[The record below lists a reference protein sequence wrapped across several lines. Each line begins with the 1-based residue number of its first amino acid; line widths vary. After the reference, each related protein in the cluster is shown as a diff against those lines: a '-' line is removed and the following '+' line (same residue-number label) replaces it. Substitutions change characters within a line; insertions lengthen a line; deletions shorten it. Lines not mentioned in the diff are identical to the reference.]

1 MMTAVGINSRSD
13 LQFQQNSAHKR
24 LGIANDFADLRGSC
38 QRLVTHFWTPR
49 PFDDCQVRDP
59 HFYRSV
65 PILGQPVSFC
75 SFCAKICRNLNIA
88 LAVWMGTVNLLTIEI
103 THKGKKTCLRK
114 LGSSQQ
120 QLLSLLLVA
129 WKLTCSAALSA
140 QQAGLSWV
148 HRSAL
153 AKLKVPL
160 LVPLVRFCLITQAL
174 RVSLAKTICA
184 TLARN
189 IDINRR
195 QDLIPAAFLRLKD
208 PEYV

>member
-13 LQFQQNSAHKR
+13 LQFQQDAAHKR

-38 QRLVTHFWTPR
+38 QRVVTHFWTPR
-49 PFDDCQVRDP
+49 PFDDCLVRDL

-65 PILGQPVSFC
+65 PIVGQPVSFC
-75 SFCAKICRNLNIA
+75 SFCAKICWNLNIA

-103 THKGKKTCLRK
+103 TRKGKKTCLRK
-114 LGSSQQ
+114 LGSSQ

-129 WKLTCSAALSA
+129 WKLTCSAALSVL
-140 QQAGLSWV
+140 QAGLSWV

-153 AKLKVPL
+153 AKLKVLL

-174 RVSLAKTICA
+174 RVSLAKTIRA

-195 QDLIPAAFLRLKD
+195 RDLIPAAFLRSKD

>member
-13 LQFQQNSAHKR
+13 LQFQQDAAHKR

-38 QRLVTHFWTPR
+38 QRVVTHFWTPR
-49 PFDDCQVRDP
+49 PFDDCLVRDL

-65 PILGQPVSFC
+65 PIVGQPVSFC

-129 WKLTCSAALSA
+129 WKLTCSAALSVL
-140 QQAGLSWV
+140 QAGLSWV

-153 AKLKVPL
+153 AKLKVLL

-174 RVSLAKTICA
+174 RVSLAKTIRA

-195 QDLIPAAFLRLKD
+195 RDLIPAAFFAFKG
-208 PEYV
+208 P

>member
-13 LQFQQNSAHKR
+13 LQFQQDAAHKR

-38 QRLVTHFWTPR
+38 QRVVTHFWTPR
-49 PFDDCQVRDP
+49 PFDDCLVRDP

-65 PILGQPVSFC
+65 PIVGQPVSFC

-153 AKLKVPL
+153 AKPKVPL
-160 LVPLVRFCLITQAL
+160 LAPLVRFCLITQAL
-174 RVSLAKTICA
+174 RVSLAKTIRA

-195 QDLIPAAFLRLKD
+195 RDLIPAAFFAFKG
-208 PEYV
+208 P

>member
-1 MMTAVGINSRSD
+1 MMTAVGINPRSD

-24 LGIANDFADLRGSC
+24 LGIAHDFADSRGSC
-38 QRLVTHFWTPR
+38 QQLVTHFWTPR

-65 PILGQPVSFC
+65 PIVGQPVSFC

-129 WKLTCSAALSA
+129 WKLTCSAALSVL
-140 QQAGLSWV
+140 QAGLSWV